1 MLENYQDVLEIKDI
15 CAVLRIGRKTAYKL
29 LQSGQIPY
37 CKVGRNYKIRKD
49 ALIAYL
55 EGRIE
60 VIRIIRYNKTQ
71 LIATRLTKGA

>member
-15 CAVLRIGRKTAYKL
+15 CTVLRIGRKTAYKL

-37 CKVGRNYKIRKD
+37 RKVGRNYKIRKD

-55 EGRIE
+55 EGS
-60 VIRIIRYNKTQ
+60 N
-71 LIATRLTKGA
+71 